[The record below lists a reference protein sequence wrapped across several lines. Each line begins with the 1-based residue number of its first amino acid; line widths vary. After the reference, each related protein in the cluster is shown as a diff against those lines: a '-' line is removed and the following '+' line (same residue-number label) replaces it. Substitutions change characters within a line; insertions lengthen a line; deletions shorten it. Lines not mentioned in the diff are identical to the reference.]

1 MPRPVRRATN
11 LWRSNLFKMISCGL
25 RPKSLKSNQLL
36 CLRLRVEAEQLRHS
50 CNYDRFATFFVLRE
64 KKKILSPT
72 DWQLKI
78 KWNCRLKI
86 QNRFRHSKVIVEN
99 MKFSSFKVGKWKKKF
114 ELNFQSIKYFDAEN
128 FF

>member
-1 MPRPVRRATN
+1 M
-11 LWRSNLFKMISCGL
+11 
-25 RPKSLKSNQLL
+25 L
-36 CLRLRVEAEQLRHS
+36 CLRLRVEAEQLLHL

-86 QNRFRHSKVIVEN
+86 QNRFRHSKVIAEN
-99 MKFSSFKVGKWKKKF
+99 MKFSSSW
-114 ELNFQSIKYFDAEN
+114 QEN
-128 FF
+128 FE